1 MYLTSI
7 RLRNVGPF
15 DDVTIPLVDA
25 GGAPRLT
32 TVVLGDSG
40 AGKTTLL
47 AAIAATR
54 PGFVGNPPRMRSDTP
69 PSDSFVV
76 ARYRLGD
83 DDPARPHE
91 LVVASP
97 NADLHEHPA
106 DAAARKRE
114 QAHFDRLAAE
124 RGFCVIPLSTAR
136 WAARVPAGGVSPE
149 RPISA
154 MDHRAHATLDDA
166 SRADLAREVK
176 QALVNAVTV
185 AALSAYQSTP
195 RPPSVSTAALDDR
208 RTSSMLPPPMPVKEG
223 PPMHD
228 LYRATFH
235 ALLPDGE
242 ATYEGVDP
250 TSFEPLFRDQAGR
263 IVSFDDLAFGTKNR
277 ILMGGVLL
285 RRLSLAYPGK
295 NPLDCEGV
303 ALIDEIEAHLP
314 QRRQREI
321 VDILRR
327 AFPRLQL
334 VVTTQSPLVLEQ
346 CAHDEVVVLSR
357 DLETGAIAVSG
368 GPAAVL
374 H

>member
-15 DDVTIPLVDA
+15 DDVTISLVDA
-25 GGAPRLT
+25 SGAPRLT
-32 TVVLGDSG
+32 SVILGDSG

-54 PGFVGNPPRMRSDTP
+54 PGFVGNPPRMRADTP
-69 PSDSFVV
+69 PSDSFAV
-76 ARYRLGD
+76 ARYSLGD

-97 NADLHEHPA
+97 HADLGEHPA

-114 QAHFDRLAAE
+114 QAHFDRIASE

-185 AALSAYQSTP
+185 AALSAYQLSRSAP
-195 RPPSVSTAALDDR
+195 RPAIASTTLLPDER

-277 ILMGGVLL
+277 ILMGGVIL

-295 NPLDCEGV
+295 RSSTRS
-303 ALIDEIEAHLP
+303 
-314 QRRQREI
+314 RRTCPSDGSARSSTSSAAPS
-321 VDILRR
+321 R
-327 AFPRLQL
+327 AC
-334 VVTTQSPLVLEQ
+334 SWW
-346 CAHDEVVVLSR
+346 
-357 DLETGAIAVSG
+357 
-368 GPAAVL
+368 
-374 H
+374 

>member
-1 MYLTSI
+1 
-7 RLRNVGPF
+7 
-15 DDVTIPLVDA
+15 
-25 GGAPRLT
+25 
-32 TVVLGDSG
+32 
-40 AGKTTLL
+40 
-47 AAIAATR
+47 
-54 PGFVGNPPRMRSDTP
+54 
-69 PSDSFVV
+69 
-76 ARYRLGD
+76 
-83 DDPARPHE
+83 
-91 LVVASP
+91 
-97 NADLHEHPA
+97 
-106 DAAARKRE
+106 
-114 QAHFDRLAAE
+114 
-124 RGFCVIPLSTAR
+124 
-136 WAARVPAGGVSPE
+136 
-149 RPISA
+149 
-154 MDHRAHATLDDA
+154 
-166 SRADLAREVK
+166 
-176 QALVNAVTV
+176 
-185 AALSAYQSTP
+185 
-195 RPPSVSTAALDDR
+195 
-208 RTSSMLPPPMPVKEG
+208 
-223 PPMHD
+223 MHD

-277 ILMGGVLL
+277 ILMGGVIL

-327 AFPRLQL
+327 AFPRVQL